1 MRGGSEYLTQDC
13 LSYSEEEEVAAKGSR
28 VGSQAAVS
36 KDLCSRLL
44 PLCSYENQ

>member
-13 LSYSEEEEVAAKGSR
+13 LSYSEEEVAAKDSR